1 MKRLFT
7 KYGVTILSIA
17 VLVAVILS
25 AMAYFSNTSAALPN
39 LMGVIASPFREA
51 GAAIAEKVEGW
62 GDYLTEFDELKAEN
76 EELKRQIAEMEDS
89 VRQAE
94 LDREE
99 NALLRQLNDLREQRR
114 DLHLESAR
122 IIKGNASNW
131 ASVFTINKG
140 TAHDIAVGDCVIDQ
154 NGALVGIVIEAGHN
168 WSTVRTILDSD
179 TSVGALLFRSK
190 QPALA
195 QGDFSLMS
203 RGRLALTFLGT
214 DPDIVAGDLV
224 VTSGIGEFLPSSLVI
239 GSVEEIASE
248 DDGLS
253 RRAVIAPRAAIDDLR
268 QVFIVTDFTIV
279 Q

>member
-7 KYGVTILSIA
+7 KYGVTVLSIA
-17 VLVAVILS
+17 VLVAVLLS

-39 LMGVIASPFREA
+39 LMGMIAAPFRAA
-51 GAAIAEKVEGW
+51 GAAISEKVEGW
-62 GDYLTEFDELKAEN
+62 GDYLTEFDALKAEN

-89 VRQAE
+89 IRQAE

-122 IIKGNASNW
+122 IVKGDTSNW
-131 ASVFTINKG
+131 ASMFTINKG
-140 TAHDIAVGDCVIDQ
+140 TAHDIAAGDCVIDQ
-154 NGALVGIVIEAGHN
+154 NGALVGVITEAGCN

-179 TSVGALLFRSK
+179 TSVGAVLFRSK

-203 RGRLALTFLGT
+203 RDRLALTFLGT
-214 DPDIVAGDLV
+214 DPDIVVGDLV
-224 VTSGIGEFLPSSLVI
+224 VTSGLGDYLPSSLVI
-239 GSVEEIASE
+239 GSVESITSE

-253 RRAVIAPRAAIDDLR
+253 RRAVIAPRAEIDDLQ